1 MIDTKGLDD
10 FRSEWDRLNKQEEAA
25 KYKATQNTDKI
36 DATGTDEKIEP
47 VEPASKAAEPEAA
60 SVVESKD
67 DDSENTGTQA
77 TSVVEPAKLNFKQA
91 FAAARKA
98 GEKTFEWEGKKF
110 AAKLKGE
117 VNKPVQ
123 TAKPAP
129 AKAAE
134 DSDEYSNGWKED
146 QSSAESSRLANSKPT
161 MAVSTGLLGNF
172 VPESWMGRNNNPET
186 TKTVQ
191 VAKVASPAK
200 TSSPSGRDYSG
211 NAKAADSTKAI
222 ADKMGVDS
230 KTLLPKQETRTA
242 SSGKGSQG

>member
-1 MIDTKGLDD
+1 MIDTKGLDE
-10 FRSEWDRLNKQEEAA
+10 FRKAWDEA
-25 KYKATQNTDKI
+25 KESK
-36 DATGTDEKIEP
+36 EP
-47 VEPASKAAEPEAA
+47 KAADTGAVTDVDDFDYGDPVKDTAKAEEIKAA
-60 SVVESKD
+60 LVVENKTN
-67 DDSENTGTQA
+67 DSEKSAVQTTPE
-77 TSVVEPAKLNFKQA
+77 VAKPKLTFKQA

-98 GEKTFEWEGKKF
+98 GNQTFEWEGKKF
-110 AAKLKGE
+110 ALKLQSE

-129 AKAAE
+129 VNAA
-134 DSDEYSNGWKED
+134 DEHTAAWNED
-146 QSSAESSRLANSKPT
+146 QSAAESSRLANSKPT

-191 VAKVASPAK
+191 VAKVASPVK

-230 KTLLPKQETRTA
+230 KTLLPN
-242 SSGKGSQG
+242 GKGSQG

>member
-36 DATGTDEKIEP
+36 DATGTDGKVSAA
-47 VEPASKAAEPEAA
+47 VETTTNEAEPEA
-60 SVVESKD
+60 SQVVESKSE
-67 DDSENTGTQA
+67 DSENNGTQA
-77 TSVVEPAKLNFKQA
+77 TPVVEPAKLNFKQA

-129 AKAAE
+129 ANAAE

-146 QSSAESSRLANSKPT
+146 QSAAESSRLANSKP
-161 MAVSTGLLGNF
+161 APAKQSTFGSVMKAFLPPSVVGGDNSTDK
-172 VPESWMGRNNNPET
+172 P
-186 TKTVQ
+186 Q
-191 VAKVASPAK
+191 VAKVASPVK

-230 KTLLPKQETRTA
+230 KTLLPN
-242 SSGKGSQG
+242 GKGSQG